1 MLNRI
6 LFRREQTQI
15 AIISGLVAAC
25 SFLPGQLV
33 LANVEP
39 LSSPTID
46 NIWDKPFQSAKVKPV
61 PDLLLHEPHQAQ
73 DPLNSAYPVPWSWI
87 LDTQAEF
94 TEKQESGMRYYRTS
108 ALVSPDG
115 QYAAYS
121 RIQMQ
126 AGSQLYESRVTSVL
140 FLEDLQ
146 TGKLR
151 VIDAESP
158 IIEHFATEQHNSETS
173 GIVSILMPVSW
184 SAQSDRLLSR
194 QFEGFLSTSD
204 ATDYAVVWER
214 QTNDTSTLSPASEN
228 YTTAILL
235 GWSQEKPDQVLF
247 RAGILG
253 NESWQNWSV
262 ALDGQ
267 TAIANEENPLIYGE
281 PLTRTWMG
289 VQAFK

>member
-6 LFRREQTQI
+6 PFRREPSQI
-15 AIISGLVAAC
+15 AIISGLIVAC
-25 SFLPGQLV
+25 SLFPGQS
-33 LANVEP
+33 ASADIEP
-39 LSSPTID
+39 LSPPSFKET
-46 NIWDKPFQSAKVKPV
+46 WEKPFQSAKVKPV
-61 PDLLLHEPHQAQ
+61 PDLLLSEPNQAE

-87 LDTQAEF
+87 LDTQTEF
-94 TEKQESGMRYYRTS
+94 TEKQASGLRYYRTS

-126 AGSQLYESRVTSVL
+126 VGAQLYDSRVTSVL

-146 TGKLR
+146 TGTLH
-151 VIDAESP
+151 VIRTESP
-158 IIEHFATEQHNSETS
+158 IVEHVAQEKHESQTS
-173 GIVSILMPVSW
+173 GIVSILMPASW

-204 ATDYAVVWER
+204 ATDYAVVWDR
-214 QTNDTSTLSPASEN
+214 QTNDTSTFSPAPEN

-235 GWSQEKPDQVLF
+235 GWSQQEPEQVLF

-267 TAIANEENPLIYGE
+267 TAIASEENAPIYGE
-281 PLTRTWMG
+281 SLTRTWMG
-289 VQAFK
+289 VQALK

>member
-6 LFRREQTQI
+6 LFHRGKYQI
-15 AIISGLVAAC
+15 VIIAGMAVAC
-25 SFLPGQLV
+25 SLLPGKSV
-33 LANVEP
+33 LADIEP
-39 LSSPTID
+39 LSLPTIE
-46 NIWDKPFQSAKVKPV
+46 NAWEKPFESAKVKPA
-61 PDLLLHEPHQAQ
+61 PDLLLQEPHQAQ

-87 LDTQAEF
+87 LETQAEF
-94 TEKQESGMRYYRTS
+94 TEKQESGIRYYRTS

-151 VIDAESP
+151 VIHAESP
-158 IIEHFATEQHNSETS
+158 IIEHFAREQHESDTS
-173 GIVSILMPVSW
+173 GIVSMLMPVSW
-184 SAQSDRLLSR
+184 SAESDRLLSR

-214 QTNDTSTLSPASEN
+214 QTNDTSTLSPAPEN

-235 GWSQEKPDQVLF
+235 GWSQEEPDQVLF
-247 RAGILG
+247 RTGILG

-267 TAIANEENPLIYGE
+267 TAIATEENAPIYGE

-289 VQAFK
+289 VQALK